1 MKYLFF
7 FLILNQVEAIL
18 LSINLVLNIMIFLL
32 RIKKRPSFCRVTR
45 WSEETREIILKTT
58 EDKFVE
64 NAKVGVGMM
73 LLMGGL
79 YVGKKIFAKK

>member
-1 MKYLFF
+1 MVFLF
-7 FLILNQVEAIL
+7 
-18 LSINLVLNIMIFLL
+18 

-64 NAKVGVGMM
+64 NAKLGVGMM